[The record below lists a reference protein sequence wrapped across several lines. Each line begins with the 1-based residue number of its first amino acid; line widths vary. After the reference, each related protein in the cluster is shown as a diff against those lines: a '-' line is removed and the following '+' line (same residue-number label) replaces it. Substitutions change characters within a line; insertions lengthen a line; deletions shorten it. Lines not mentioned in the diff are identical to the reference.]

1 MATINGSCDNSRYS
15 LTCEYSYTQNISA
28 NTSTITANVYLNG
41 NGYTTSSSYWSC
53 VINGVTVTS
62 NKNASIGG
70 KTLLGSRTWTVNHAS
85 DGTCRTDISF
95 SYSNGLSNSGTYT
108 TKSGSGRGTVTL
120 TTIPRGSSMSLN
132 RSSAILGSD
141 SITISLNRASNN
153 YTHKIQL
160 YFGSYGALLAE
171 GVGTSYTFTP
181 NISLCS
187 QIPNAT
193 SGTATIKVQTMNGNS
208 WVAETSKTITF
219 NVPDSV
225 VPSISSISLTGKD
238 LLGSVYVAGKSTVT
252 AKINGASGSHG
263 STIKSYSING
273 VGVSSSS
280 DSMASGLLSA
290 GTFDIVGKVTDSR
303 GRTATKKV
311 SITVHSYNAP
321 SLSIEF
327 YRCNSDGTK
336 NDQGVYARVRIMSTV
351 VNVGNANVNIKQ
363 NKIEYKTATSSTW
376 STKRDW
382 TNNPDYIIDDVVDL
396 GNKWDNSITYDI
408 RVSVKDSFNTVTA
421 TASIGTIACLYNI
434 ERDGIGVG
442 KVYERGALDIRGT
455 LYTDESI
462 IIGNNAEN
470 GLSTLD
476 GKILVKNNNGGGV
489 DVGDVRFDTVICT
502 QTLLKFW
509 DGNSAH
515 TVFSEKNPPSAHQ
528 VGALP
533 TDSPSFTGNMVQG
546 RSGYE
551 WIYHIN
557 GDIGSLNI
565 APRDN
570 GSNDWARQFL
580 LKRDGDV
587 QIARNLNVK
596 DITMNRCWLYDVS
609 RINAGGSFDIHAT
622 GTGINGGPLYMNG
635 NATIKS
641 VVSASETP
649 VSYELRQNL
658 DEETQSVLDDVIV
671 VSTSDGLRMIPKV
684 EKCNDEGQLQGVDL
698 VEIISALKIENEKI
712 KQSLNDMNQ
721 RVNSLENLA
730 KLSFKDKVILY
741 FGKQLQKLYA

>member
-15 LTCEYSYTQNISA
+15 LTCEYSYTQNVSA

-95 SYSNGLSNSGTYT
+95 SYSNGLSSSGTYT

-120 TTIPRGSSMSLN
+120 TTIPRGSSISLN

-280 DSMASGLLSA
+280 DSMTSGLLSA

-363 NKIEYKTATSSTW
+363 NKIEYKTATSNTW

-382 TNNPDYIIDDVVDL
+382 TNNSAYVVDGIVDL
-396 GNKWDNSITYDI
+396 GGGWNNTVTYDI
-408 RVSVKDSFNTVTA
+408 RVSVKDSYNTVTA

-434 ERDGIGVG
+434 ERDGVGVK
-442 KVYERGALDIRGT
+442 KVHERGALDVGGT
-455 LYTDESI
+455 VYSTDSFV
-462 IIGNNAEN
+462 ATKN
-470 GLSTLD
+470 GKDATLGTGSEDVFIKNSKSGKCLQLKDD
-476 GKILVKNNNGGGV
+476 GILRYDNKKVYHEGHKPTYS
-489 DVGDVRFDTVICT
+489 D
-502 QTLLKFW
+502 
-509 DGNSAH
+509 
-515 TVFSEKNPPSAHQ
+515 

-533 TDSPSFTGNMVQG
+533 MDSPCFTGNLVQS
-546 RSGYE
+546 RSGYA
-551 WIYHIN
+551 WVYHIN
-557 GDIGSLNI
+557 ADIGSLNI
-565 APRDN
+565 APCNADGN
-570 GSNDWARQFL
+570 NDWAKQFL

-587 QIARNLNVK
+587 EISKNLKVK
-596 DITMNRCWLYDVS
+596 DIFMQRCWLYDVA

-622 GTGINGGPLYMNG
+622 GTGINGGPLYLNG
-635 NATIKS
+635 NSTIKS

-649 VSYELRQNL
+649 VKYKIRQNL

-712 KQSLNDMNQ
+712 KQSLNDVNQ

-730 KLSFKDKVILY
+730 KLSVKDKVILY
-741 FGKQLQKLYA
+741 FGKQLQKL